1 MEVTNEQLRKKL
13 KDYEN
18 KLISLEI
25 DCYNK
30 KIEIQQLKSEVN
42 NSDINMSNDQKDDQ
56 IELDS
61 HKSLIEENEG
71 LRNGLVEIL
80 TYIKDNSEYNRFL
93 NST

>member
-1 MEVTNEQLRKKL
+1 MEVTNEQLTKKL

-30 KIEIQQLKSEVN
+30 KLEIQQLKSEVT
-42 NSDINMSNDQKDDQ
+42 NSDINMSNDQNGDQ

-71 LRNGLVEIL
+71 LRNGLAEIL
-80 TYIKDNSEYNRFL
+80 TYIKDNSEYHRFL